1 MKHGFLAGAFVA
13 AITLAAS
20 PVHAQRSAQ
29 QQPGAAAAK
38 GGASL
43 GTVTLN
49 RKLMADGQPLTA
61 GTYQVRLS
69 DERPTP
75 AVGESPDSERYVE
88 FMRGG
93 KVVAKALATVVSN
106 ADIGPIAK
114 GPKPPTNGSRVD
126 TLKGNDYVRVWI
138 NRGGEN
144 YLIHMTPSA

>member
-1 MKHGFLAGAFVA
+1 MKHGLIAGALVA
-13 AITLAAS
+13 AIAFAAA
-20 PVHAQRSAQ
+20 PVHALQ
-29 QQPGAAAAK
+29 GAK
-38 GGASL
+38 SSNSL

-49 RKLMADGQPLTA
+49 RKLMADGQALTA

-69 DERPTP
+69 DERPSP

-88 FMRGG
+88 FLRGG

-114 GPKPPTNGSRVD
+114 GPKPPANGSRVD

-138 NRGGEN
+138 NHGGDN

>member
-1 MKHGFLAGAFVA
+1 MKHGFLAGTLVA
-13 AITLAAS
+13 ALALAAS
-20 PVHAQRSAQ
+20 PVHAQRSQ
-29 QQPGAAAAK
+29 PQQPGAAAKSGTA
-38 GGASL
+38 L

-61 GTYQVRLS
+61 GTYQVRLT
-69 DERPTP
+69 DEKPSP

-88 FMRGG
+88 FVRGG
-93 KVVAKALATVVSN
+93 KVVAKALATVVGN

-126 TLKGNDYVRVWI
+126 MLKGNDYVRVWI

-144 YLIHMTPSA
+144 YLIHMTPAT

>member
-1 MKHGFLAGAFVA
+1 MKHGLLAGALVA
-13 AITLAAS
+13 AVALAAS
-20 PVHAQRSAQ
+20 PVHAQRSQ
-29 QQPGAAAAK
+29 QQQQGASAAK
-38 GGASL
+38 GGSAL

-69 DERPTP
+69 DERPAP

-126 TLKGNDYVRVWI
+126 MLKGNDYVRVWI

-144 YLIHMTPSA
+144 YLIHMTPGA

>member
-1 MKHGFLAGAFVA
+1 MKHGFLAGALLA
-13 AITLAAS
+13 ALALAAS
-20 PVHAQRSAQ
+20 PVHAQRSQ
-29 QQPGAAAAK
+29 QQGAAAAK
-38 GGASL
+38 GGSTL

-49 RKLMADGQPLTA
+49 RKLMADGQALTA

-69 DERPTP
+69 DERPSP
-75 AVGESPDSERYVE
+75 AIGESPDSERYVE

-114 GPKPPTNGSRVD
+114 GPRPPTNGSRVD

-138 NRGGEN
+138 NHGGEN
-144 YLIHMTPSA
+144 YLIHMTPGA

>member
-1 MKHGFLAGAFVA
+1 MKHGLLAGALVA
-13 AITLAAS
+13 AIAFAAS
-20 PVHAQRSAQ
+20 PVNALQ
-29 QQPGAAAAK
+29 QQGAAAGK
-38 GGASL
+38 GGNSL
-43 GTVTLN
+43 GTVTLS
-49 RKLMADGQPLTA
+49 RKLMADGQALTA

-69 DERPTP
+69 DERPSP

-88 FMRGG
+88 FVRAG

-114 GPKPPTNGSRVD
+114 GPKPPANGSRVD

-144 YLIHMTPSA
+144 YLIHMTPGA

>member
-1 MKHGFLAGAFVA
+1 MKHGLLAGALVA
-13 AITLAAS
+13 AIAFAAS
-20 PVHAQRSAQ
+20 PVHALQ
-29 QQPGAAAAK
+29 QQGAK
-38 GGASL
+38 GNSL

-49 RKLMADGQPLTA
+49 RKLVADGQALTA

-69 DERPTP
+69 DERPSA

-88 FMRGG
+88 FLRGG

-106 ADIGPIAK
+106 ADIGTIAK

-126 TLKGNDYVRVWI
+126 MLKGNEYVRVWI
-138 NRGGEN
+138 NHGGDN

>member
-1 MKHGFLAGAFVA
+1 MKHGLLAGALVA
-13 AITLAAS
+13 AVALAAS
-20 PVHAQRSAQ
+20 PVHAQRSQ
-29 QQPGAAAAK
+29 QQQQGAAAAK
-38 GGASL
+38 GSSAL

-144 YLIHMTPSA
+144 YLIHMTPGA